1 MKKLPVIV
9 GFGGINAAG
18 RTSMHHGHKR
28 MVHEALTEAQLQATW
43 QDLSTLMGLDNTQPN
58 QIETILKGTL
68 IRRIEAN
75 HFDCNAVPTGK
86 KAQLNLQ
93 APLEFELKKNQLP
106 ETVPEHWSVTEK
118 DAKTVSVKVSDTLES
133 IFPDTYQSRVCSA
146 GQLPT
151 GFDPGSYY
159 NSAHHPRGLQMAVY
173 GASDAIRSIGIS
185 WQDIL
190 DKVSPDAVS
199 VYAGS
204 AISQLDQFGIQG
216 LYQAGY
222 NGKRTTSKMMPLAL
236 PEMAAD
242 FINSYMINSVGNT
255 GSNAGACATF
265 LYNLRQGLIDIQSGQ
280 CRVAIVGNA
289 EAPVVPEIMEGFRVM
304 GALAEDDQ
312 LKALDQSE
320 TADNRRACRP
330 FSSNAGFTMA
340 ESAQFMVLM
349 DDELALELGATVFG
363 SVADVF
369 VNADANKKSIS
380 GPGVGN
386 YITMA
391 KATSLA
397 QGILGQEAHKS
408 FVMAHGT
415 GTPQNRVTESH
426 ILNEVA
432 KTFGIENWA
441 VSAIKSYVGHSLGP
455 AAADQ
460 ITASLGVWN
469 TGLIPGIKTIDHIAD
484 DVHQSHL
491 NILMDHH
498 HAGDHG
504 EQMLASVIN
513 SKGFGGNNASALILS
528 PQKTLELMTQ
538 RHGGKAL
545 SRYQNDN
552 EQVQERQQAFDQDTR
567 ENGLSVMYSFGESV
581 MSDQDV
587 ELDTDSIGLRDFS
600 RRIHLPTGNPYI
612 D

>member
-1 MKKLPVIV
+1 MTLDEP
-9 GFGGINAAG
+9 
-18 RTSMHHGHKR
+18 
-28 MVHEALTEAQLQATW
+28 LQFA
-43 QDLSTLMGLDNTQPN
+43 
-58 QIETILKGTL
+58 
-68 IRRIEAN
+68 
-75 HFDCNAVPTGK
+75 
-86 KAQLNLQ
+86 
-93 APLEFELKKNQLP
+93 LKKSHLPDTLP
-106 ETVPEHWSVTEK
+106 ENWTISELDSRNVTVTVTGEMS
-118 DAKTVSVKVSDTLES
+118 T
-133 IFPDTYQSRVCSA
+133 IFPDSYKTKVSSA
-146 GQLPT
+146 GQLPS
-151 GFDPGSYY
+151 GFNPGNYY

-173 GASDAIRSIGIS
+173 GASDAIRSIGIE
-185 WQDIL
+185 WETIL
-190 DKVSPDAVS
+190 EKVSPDDVS

-204 AISQLDQFGIQG
+204 AISQMDQFGLRG
-216 LYQAGY
+216 LYQAGF

-289 EAPVVPEIMEGFRVM
+289 EAPIQPEIMEGFRVM
-304 GALAEDDQ
+304 GALAEDEQ
-312 LKALDQSE
+312 LQQLDNSAH
-320 TADNRRACRP
+320 TDNRRACRP

-340 ESAQFMVLM
+340 ESSQFLILM

-391 KATSLA
+391 KATALA
-397 QGILGQEAHKS
+397 KGILEENAHKT

-426 ILNEVA
+426 IMNEVA
-432 KTFGIENWA
+432 KTFGIESWA

-460 ITASLGVWN
+460 ITAALGVWD
-469 TGLIPGIKTIDHIAD
+469 TGFIPGIKTIDHIAD
-484 DVHQSHL
+484 DVHQSNL
-491 NILMDHH
+491 NILTDHH
-498 HAGDHG
+498 FSGDQG
-504 EQMLASVIN
+504 SEMLGTIIN

-528 PQKTLELMTQ
+528 PQKTRDLMLK
-538 RHGGKAL
+538 RHGEK
-545 SRYQNDN
+545 SFTDYQHKN
-552 EQVQERQQAFDQDTR
+552 ELTRMNQAEFDQKTR
-567 ENGLSVMYSFGESV
+567 EEGLKVIYSFGESV
-581 MSDQDV
+581 MSEKDISLTED
-587 ELDTDSIGLRDFS
+587 GLTLSEFKNK
-600 RRIHLPTGNPYI
+600 IHFNSENPFV
-612 D
+612 